1 MIDLS
6 VTGFH
11 FTLLRY
17 VRISGRTC
25 HNVKIIIHDLPVYC
39 CTKNFNCFSS
49 SLIKYNSITF
59 SRLSHELVTM
69 VLNRNVST
77 MSHFKG

>member
-11 FTLLRY
+11 FTLFRY

-25 HNVKIIIHDLPVYC
+25 HSVKIIIHDLPVKC
-39 CTKNFNCFSS
+39 FTKNFNCFSS
-49 SLIKYNSITF
+49 SLIKYNSIAF
-59 SRLSHELVTM
+59 SHLSHELVTM
-69 VLNRNVST
+69 VVNRNVST
-77 MSHFKG
+77 ISHFKG